1 MEGHPPPLHYHDKG
15 FFLSHLHVESEFAE
29 TTGVFFSRWKLQR
42 FSLNLKSTIRKL
54 LNCIFKVKVQIWS
67 TPKRCEVAFVE
78 RSSVLTWR
86 EERFKAPLPPLSF
99 CWWHQSFFPN
109 KLYCV
114 CVCVVSRLPDEDSF
128 TWPASISTTWIVS
141 CQQRSILP
149 LCRRNAVLPHKLIVL

>member
-1 MEGHPPPLHYHDKG
+1 MKSGTPPPLSWQG
-15 FFLSHLHVESEFAE
+15 FYISPSCGKWICRDYRSL
-29 TTGVFFSRWKLQR
+29 FSRWKLER

-99 CWWHQSFFPN
+99 CWWHQSFFLN

-114 CVCVVSRLPDEDSF
+114 CVSVCVWSQGYLMRTHSPDLPPSALLGLLAVNCDPYS
-128 TWPASISTTWIVS
+128 
-141 CQQRSILP
+141 
-149 LCRRNAVLPHKLIVL
+149 LCVGGMRRCLIN